1 MHGLLKRYLQVNT
14 RLSPQQLDQIA
25 GLFKLKKVKRNA
37 ILLNAG
43 DICRELYF
51 VNKGCIRTYYIS
63 KDGKERTRYIAEEGM
78 IGTSLNS
85 FITQKPSFEFTDA
98 IDNSELL
105 YISHDSFYQLVN
117 EVDEWA
123 VFYRSLLEHA
133 YNHQNRR
140 IESLVTLTA
149 KERYDEVMKDHP
161 EYIRLLPNHVL
172 ASYLDMSQETLSRLK
187 SK

>member
-1 MHGLLKRYLQVNT
+1 MHGLLKRYLQANT
-14 RLSPQQLDQIA
+14 KLSTQQLDRISQ
-25 GLFKLKKVKRNA
+25 LFKLKKVKRND

-43 DICRELYF
+43 DICKDLYF
-51 VNKGCIRTYYIS
+51 VNKGCIRTYYINS
-63 KDGKERTRYIAEEGM
+63 EGKDRTRYIAAEGM
-78 IGTSLNS
+78 IGTSLKS
-85 FITQKPSFEFTDA
+85 FITQKPSFEFVDA

-105 YISHDSFYQLVN
+105 YIGHNSFYQLVD

-133 YNHQNRR
+133 YNHQNKR
-140 IESLVTLTA
+140 IESLVTLSA
-149 KERYDEVMKDHP
+149 KERYDEVMKDQP
-161 EYIRLLPNHVL
+161 EYVQRLPNHIL